1 MQQFFLL
8 ICCCQEI
15 DTQILVAIYLRARPR
30 GLSFVACTVHLLQ
43 LIFLSMQDYVWLPES
58 SDLESRVRQR
68 HQFP

>member
-43 LIFLSMQDYVWLPES
+43 LILLIYAGLCLVAGIFRL
-58 SDLESRVRQR
+58 RK
-68 HQFP
+68 